1 MDMDG
6 GNNGGRINVAIDG
19 PAGAGKSTVA
29 RRVAAQ
35 LGYIY
40 IDTGAMY
47 RAVALA
53 ANRAGVLPSDGDRLA
68 ELVKTVDIT
77 LEPGPEGQIVRLGG
91 ENITTD
97 IRSREVTLKVSEIAS
112 HEAVRLRLVE
122 MQRKLAA
129 AKGVV
134 MDGRDIGTHV
144 LPGAEVK
151 VFLVASVQV
160 RALRRY
166 QELSESEL
174 VPLEQL
180 EQEIA
185 DRDRSDESR
194 EFSPLVRAKDA
205 EVLDSTELT
214 IDQVVAHILDL
225 CRTKTAEAK

>member
-29 RRVAAQ
+29 RRVAEQ

-53 ANRAGVLPSDGDRLA
+53 ANRAGVLPSDADRLA

-77 LEPGPEGQIVRLGG
+77 LEPGTDGQIVRLGG

-122 MQRKLAA
+122 MQRKLAE

-166 QELSESEL
+166 QELSEGEL

>member
-1 MDMDG
+1 MDG
-6 GNNGGRINVAIDG
+6 GNSGGRINVAIDG

-29 RRVAAQ
+29 RRVAEQ

-53 ANRAGVLPSDGDRLA
+53 ANRAGISPGDADRLA
-68 ELVKTVDIT
+68 ELVKTIDIA
-77 LEPGPEGQIVRLGG
+77 LEPGADGQTVWLGG
-91 ENITTD
+91 ENVTAA
-97 IRSREVTLKVSEIAS
+97 IRTREVTLKVSEIAS
-112 HEAVRLRLVE
+112 HEAVRMRLVE

-129 AKGVV
+129 SKGVV

-144 LPGAEVK
+144 LPDAEVK
-151 VFLVASVQV
+151 VFLVASVKV

-174 VPLEQL
+174 VPIEQL

-185 DRDRSDESR
+185 ERDRSDESR
-194 EFSPLVRAKDA
+194 DISPLIRAKDA
-205 EVLDSTELT
+205 EVLDSTDLT
-214 IDQVVAHILDL
+214 IDQVVEHILDV